1 MLQFLTRRIL
11 RAVVALWGIVTIVF
25 IVMRLS
31 GDPVPLMLPPD
42 APTEEMNRVRAE
54 MGLDQPIPIQYLV
67 FVGNVLRGDLGRSIH
82 MRQPA
87 VDIALERLPA
97 TFELALVAFG
107 LAMVVALPAGLI
119 SAARR
124 DSIWDNI
131 AMFLALIGQSAPT
144 FYIGIMLILVFGL
157 QLGLFPVSGRGQGS
171 WLNLQDWP
179 TMLWHVFLP
188 AITLGAFAMASI
200 ARLTRSAVLEVM
212 RADYIRTARAKG
224 LSDYAVLVRHN
235 LKNAAIPVVTIM
247 GLQFGTLLGGAV
259 VTETVFSWPGIGL
272 LAIKSIGSRDY
283 PIVQS
288 SVLLVAIAF
297 VIVNFMVD
305 LAYGW
310 LDPRIRYA

>member
-1 MLQFLTRRIL
+1 MLQFLARRLL
-11 RAVVALWGIVTIVF
+11 RAVIALWGIVTIVF

-42 APTEEMNRVRAE
+42 APTSEMNRVRAE
-54 MGLDQPIPIQYLV
+54 LGLDQPIPIQYAV
-67 FVGNVLRGDLGRSIH
+67 FIGNVLRGDLGRSIH

-87 VDIALERLPA
+87 IDIAIERLPA
-97 TFELALVAFG
+97 TIELALVAFL
-107 LAMVVALPAGLI
+107 LAVVIALPAGLI
-119 SAARR
+119 SAAKR

-131 AMFLALIGQSAPT
+131 AMFFALIGQSAPT
-144 FYIGIMLILVFGL
+144 FYIGIMLILVMGL
-157 QLGLFPVSGRGQGS
+157 QLGWFPVSGRGQGS
-171 WLNLQDWP
+171 WLKPGDWS

-188 AITLGAFAMASI
+188 AVTLGAFAMASI

-212 RADYIRTARAKG
+212 RQDYIRTARAKG
-224 LSDYAVLVRHN
+224 LNDVAVLVRHN

-259 VTETVFSWPGIGL
+259 VTETVFAWPGIGL

-288 SVLLVAIAF
+288 AVLLVAMAF
-297 VIVNFMVD
+297 VFVNFLVD
-305 LAYGW
+305 LAYSW

>member
-1 MLQFLTRRIL
+1 MLQFLTRRML
-11 RAVVALWGIVTIVF
+11 RAVVALWGIVTVVF

-42 APTEEMNRVRAE
+42 ASTAEMNRVRAE
-54 MGLDQPIPIQYLV
+54 MGLDQPIVVQYAV
-67 FVGNVLRGDLGRSIH
+67 FIGNVLRGDLGRSIH

-87 VDIALERLPA
+87 IDIALERLPA
-97 TFELALVAFG
+97 TFELALVAFA
-107 LAMVVALPAGLI
+107 LAVVVALPAGLI
-119 SAARR
+119 SAAKRN
-124 DSIWDNI
+124 SIWDNT
-131 AMFLALIGQSAPT
+131 AMFFALIGQSAPT
-144 FYIGIMLILVFGL
+144 FYIGIMLILVLGL
-157 QLGLFPVSGRGQGS
+157 QFGLFPVSGRGQGS
-171 WLNLQDWP
+171 WLNIQDWP

-212 RADYIRTARAKG
+212 RQDYIRTARAKG
-224 LSDYAVLVRHN
+224 LNDYAVLVRHN

-288 SVLLVAIAF
+288 SVLLVAMAF
-297 VIVNFMVD
+297 VVVNFLVD

>member
-42 APTEEMNRVRAE
+42 APTAEMNRVRAE
-54 MGLDQPIPIQYLV
+54 LGLDQPIPIQYLV
-67 FVGNVLRGDLGRSIH
+67 FIGNVLRGDLGRSIH

-107 LAMVVALPAGLI
+107 LAIVVALPAGLI
-119 SAARR
+119 SAAKRN
-124 DSIWDNI
+124 SIWDNL

-171 WLNLQDWP
+171 WLNVQDWP

-224 LSDYAVLVRHN
+224 LNDYAVLVRHN

-272 LAIKSIGSRDY
+272 LAITSIGSRDY

-288 SVLLVAIAF
+288 AVLLVAIAF

>member
-1 MLQFLTRRIL
+1 MLQFLSRRIL

-42 APTEEMNRVRAE
+42 APTAEMNRVRAE
-54 MGLDQPIPIQYLV
+54 LGLDQPIPIQYLV
-67 FVGNVLRGDLGRSIH
+67 FIGNVLRGDLGRSIH

-87 VDIALERLPA
+87 IEIAIERLPA
-97 TFELALVAFG
+97 TVELALAAFL
-107 LAMVVALPAGLI
+107 LAIVVALPAGLI
-119 SAARR
+119 SAAKR
-124 DSIWDNI
+124 DSIWDNL
-131 AMFLALIGQSAPT
+131 AMLFALIGQSAPT
-144 FYIGIMLILVFGL
+144 FYIGIMLILVLGL
-157 QLGLFPVSGRGQGS
+157 QLGWFPVSGRGQGS
-171 WLNLQDWP
+171 WLNPSDWG
-179 TMLWHVFLP
+179 TMLWHVCLP

-212 RADYIRTARAKG
+212 RQDYIRTARAKG
-224 LSDYAVLVRHN
+224 LNDIAVLVRHN

-297 VIVNFMVD
+297 VVVNFVVD